1 MAKPGS
7 NNDLNTGP
15 TVRFGPSRLV
25 RVLLCVGTVVFAA
38 GALFMYAADINW
50 GALIFTLF
58 VLGFIVLA
66 TFSFR
71 SFLEINEQRVRMRM
85 FRTTAIEFN
94 AITYLKYHR
103 QGVTIR
109 TKDKRVIS
117 FDRGFRD
124 AGAAAEYVIR
134 RLKHL
139 NRLDEI
145 ELEGDVKRINKIA
158 ALEADADLEHPVTS
172 AMTRVLLDG
181 LFEALSS

>member
-1 MAKPGS
+1 MAAQS
-7 NNDLNTGP
+7 LNTDLNTEP

-25 RVLLCVGTVVFAA
+25 RVLLCLGTVVFAA
-38 GALFMYAADINW
+38 GALFMFAADVSQ
-50 GALIFTLF
+50 GALIFLLF

-66 TFSFR
+66 IFSFR
-71 SFLEINEQRVRMRM
+71 SFLEINKQCVCMRM

-109 TKDKRVIS
+109 TKDKKIIS
-117 FDRGFRD
+117 FDRSFRD
-124 AGAAAEYVIR
+124 AGAAAEYIIR

-145 ELEGDVKRINKIA
+145 ELDGDLKRINKIA
-158 ALEADADLEHPVTS
+158 TLEADADLEHPVTS
-172 AMTRVLLDG
+172 AMTRALLDG
-181 LFEALSS
+181 LFDALSS